1 MTPIW
6 EAQPAYG
13 IEIPDITTIVTQET
27 LLIKDVTTNPAVA
40 FAYTQ
45 QTPSATWTIAHNLNF
60 HPNVT
65 VVDSAGT
72 IVEGEM
78 TYVDQNNMIL
88 HFQSAFSGNAYL
100 S

>member
-1 MTPIW
+1 MSPIW
-6 EAQPAYG
+6 ESQPAYG
-13 IEIPDITTIVTQET
+13 IEIPDITKVVEPAGIVIRDIEF
-27 LLIKDVTTNPAVA
+27 PSVA
-40 FAYTQ
+40 FAHTQ
-45 QTPSATWTIAHNLNF
+45 QTPSATWTIVHNLNF

-88 HFQSAFSGNAYL
+88 GFQSAFSGNAYL

>member
-1 MTPIW
+1 MSPIW
-6 EAQPAYG
+6 EALPAYG
-13 IEIPDITTIVTQET
+13 IEIPNITKVIEGDDIVIR
-27 LLIKDVTTNPAVA
+27 DVSESPSVA

-45 QTPSATWTIAHNLNF
+45 QTPSATWTIVHNLNF

-78 TYVDQNNMIL
+78 SYVDRNNLIL
-88 HFQSAFSGNAYL
+88 SFQSAFSGNAYL

>member
-1 MTPIW
+1 MSPQIW
-6 EAQPAYG
+6 QQQPQYG
-13 IEIPDITTIVTQET
+13 IEIPDVTAVVEPAAIT
-27 LLIKDVTTNPAVA
+27 LNDVPFPSVA
-40 FAYTQ
+40 FNYVQMT
-45 QTPSATWTIAHNLNF
+45 SSSTWTIKHNLNF